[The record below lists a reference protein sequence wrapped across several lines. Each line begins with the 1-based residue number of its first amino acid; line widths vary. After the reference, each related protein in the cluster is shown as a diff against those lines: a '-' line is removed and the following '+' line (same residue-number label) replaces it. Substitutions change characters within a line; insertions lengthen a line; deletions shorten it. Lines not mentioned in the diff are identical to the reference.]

1 MSPLNRDDH
10 RENDMIQ
17 LTEEMARLIN
27 RARDDG
33 YPCIVGTAASDGTPN
48 CGYIGTV
55 LTVGDDRLIYRDR
68 TGRNPLDHIEENPK
82 VIVLFRNTEQ
92 DAGWKFRCTASVYR
106 DGPVF
111 EEMID
116 RLLESGLVNERYLQD
131 SQGAIVVL
139 QIDQVLTL
147 FGEVLQEREPGLRW

>member
-1 MSPLNRDDH
+1 
-10 RENDMIQ
+10 MIQ
-17 LTEEMARLIN
+17 LTEEMTSLIN

-33 YPCIVGTAASDGTPN
+33 YPCVVGTAASDGTPN

-55 LTVGDDRLIYRDR
+55 LCVGDDRLVYRDR

-82 VIVLFRNTEQ
+82 VIVLFRNTDQ
-92 DAGWKFRCTASVYR
+92 DTGWKFRCTASVYR

-116 RLLESGLVNERYLQD
+116 RLLESGLVNERYLEN

>member
-1 MSPLNRDDH
+1 
-10 RENDMIQ
+10 MIQ

-27 RARDDG
+27 HARDDG
-33 YPCIVGTAASDGTPN
+33 YPCIVGTASGDGTPN

-68 TGRNPLDHIEENPK
+68 TGRVPLDHIEENPK

-92 DAGWKFRCTASVYR
+92 DVGWKFRCTASVYR

-116 RLLESGLVNERYLQD
+116 LLLESGLIAERHLPD
-131 SQGAIVVL
+131 GSQGTIVSL
-139 QIDQVLTL
+139 RIDQVLTL
-147 FGEVLQEREPGLRW
+147 FGEVLQERESGLQW

>member
-1 MSPLNRDDH
+1 
-10 RENDMIQ
+10 MIQ
-17 LTEEMARLIN
+17 LTDEMTSLIN

-55 LTVGDDRLIYRDR
+55 LCVGDDRLVYRDR

-82 VIVLFRNTEQ
+82 VIVLFRNTER
-92 DAGWKFRCTASVYR
+92 DTGWKFRCTASVYR
-106 DGPVF
+106 DGHVF

>member
-1 MSPLNRDDH
+1 
-10 RENDMIQ
+10 MIQ
-17 LTEEMARLIN
+17 LTEEMTRLIN

-33 YPCIVGTAASDGTPN
+33 YPCIVGTASADGTPN

-55 LTVGDDRLIYRDR
+55 LTVGEDRMIYRDR

-82 VIVLFRNTEQ
+82 VIVLFRHAAR
-92 DAGWKFRCTASVYR
+92 DVGWKFRCTASVYR

-116 RLLESGLVNERYLQD
+116 LLLESGLVNERYLQD

-139 QIDQVLTL
+139 QIDQILTL